1 MIHNLIFQLGTIK
14 TGPSIVA
21 QPRNYTTG
29 QVVSVRSQELAAVVA
44 LRSGFI
50 PQRRPRGP

>member
-1 MIHNLIFQLGTIK
+1 MIHNLIFPLGTIK

>member
-1 MIHNLIFQLGTIK
+1 MIHNLIFPLGTIK

-44 LRSGFI
+44 LRSGLL
-50 PQRRPRGP
+50 P